1 MEYKSKNPYPEIRVE
16 RQNMEYAAL
25 LLDDFAGSVSE
36 DTAIHLYLYQSL
48 VNDNKYK
55 EFNDI
60 MLQIAEVEMHHLS
73 LLGQTITKLG
83 GTPLYASVGKDNIP
97 RFWNAGNVNYANNLK
112 NMLEIDIASETQAIR
127 NYQYQI
133 TIIKD
138 QYIKKLLERI
148 IEDEMIHLGIF
159 KNLYL
164 NYFGGGSNNR

>member
-16 RQNMEYAAL
+16 RQNLEYAAL
-25 LLDDFAGSVSE
+25 LLADFAGNVSE
-36 DTAIHLYLYQSL
+36 ETAIHLYIYQSL
-48 VNDNKYK
+48 VNNNKFK

-60 MLQIAEVEMHHLS
+60 MMKIAEVEMHHLS

-83 GTPLYASVGKDNIP
+83 GTPLYAAVGKDSIP
-97 RFWNAGNVNYANNLK
+97 RFWSAGNVNYANSLK
-112 NMLEIDIASETQAIR
+112 NMLEIDMASETQAIR

-148 IEDEMIHLGIF
+148 IEDEMIHLELF
-159 KNLYL
+159 KKLYL
-164 NYFGGGSNNR
+164 KYFGVVSNNK